1 MVAVRLDRVSKAY
14 GASYAAQNVSLD
26 IREGEFLTL
35 LGASGSG
42 KTTCLRIVG
51 GFIEPSEGKVFFGP
65 QDITSLPAHRRNTGM
80 VFQQYALFP
89 HMNVAANV
97 AFGLKVRRLPRAE
110 VDGRVR
116 EALRLVRLEAFAE
129 RYPSQ
134 LSGGQ
139 KQRVALA
146 RAVVINPKVL
156 LLDEPLG
163 ALDLKLREE
172 LQSEIKRVQ
181 STLGITAVFVTHDQS
196 EALAMSD
203 RIGVMRDGRLIQ
215 VDTPAAIYG
224 RPASRYVAS
233 FVGRTNFLKV
243 AVREADAANTRFLAA
258 SGDHLFTVEGG
269 QGQAFVAGDA
279 ALLAFRPEDARL
291 GDGPGN
297 RLTVRAEKVVFLGD
311 AWAVSAVTPEG
322 VEIAIRVPPGGALP
336 DPGEVVP
343 VVWPPEHS
351 LLLADAD

>member
-14 GASYAAQNVSLD
+14 GASYAARNVSLD

-42 KTTCLRIVG
+42 KTTCLSIVG

-65 QDITSLPAHRRNTGM
+65 QDITGLPAHRRNTGM

-97 AFGLKVRRLPRAE
+97 AFGLKYVACRARRSTPGYGKPCAWCVSKPSPSAIRASSPAA
-110 VDGRVR
+110 RN
-116 EALRLVRLEAFAE
+116 
-129 RYPSQ
+129 
-134 LSGGQ
+134 SGSRWPARWSSIRRCCCSTSRSARWTSSCARNCRRD
-139 KQRVALA
+139 QRVQ
-146 RAVVINPKVL
+146 N
-156 LLDEPLG
+156 
-163 ALDLKLREE
+163 
-172 LQSEIKRVQ
+172 
-181 STLGITAVFVTHDQS
+181 TLGITAVFVTHDQS

-215 VDTPAAIYG
+215 VDTPATIYG

-233 FVGRTNFLKV
+233 FVGRTYFLKV

-258 SGDHLFTVEGG
+258 SGDHLFTVEGV
-269 QGQAFVAGDA
+269 QGEAFAAGDA

-311 AWAVSAVTPEG
+311 AWAVSAATPEG
-322 VEIAIRVPPGGALP
+322 RRDRHKGAARGALP

-343 VVWPPEHS
+343 VVWPPERS